1 MVYQFR
7 ARRMGTDRLVL
18 GVSVVWRVIFLVC
31 ALFLA
36 AAGFSA
42 DRIYAL
48 PATGAILSLL
58 AVLYDERWTFSRATA
73 TVESRFGLL
82 PVFFRRNTFALQTLN
97 TVLLRQRGV
106 ENPGGTTADPA
117 AVPMVPV
124 VLQKRFAR
132 LSLRFTDD
140 AGLHQLV
147 TVQTESHRR
156 SDYLREIG
164 QAVAEFCEVP
174 FESED

>member
-1 MVYQFR
+1 MLRVSFAWRMV
-7 ARRMGTDRLVL
+7 
-18 GVSVVWRVIFLVC
+18 FLVC

-36 AAGFSA
+36 AAGFTA
-42 DRIYAL
+42 ERIYAL
-48 PATGAILSLL
+48 PATGAVLSLL
-58 AVLYDERWTFSRATA
+58 AVLYDERWAFSRDAA

-82 PVFFRRNTFALQTLN
+82 PVFFRRTTFALSALD
-97 TVLLRQRGV
+97 TVLLRQRGAV
-106 ENPGGTTADPA
+106 NPGGTTADPA

-156 SDYLREIG
+156 SDYLRGIG
-164 QAVAEFCEVP
+164 QAVAEFCDVP
-174 FESED
+174 FESEE